1 MTTGGTP
8 RSQVD
13 RPRRLHLNDFLRT
26 PAGPGSRGTTPLR
39 GLAYLFHRWI
49 LHRPHLIAEIPALN
63 LRFKV
68 RTSDRNGRHLYKYR
82 RHETDLTRFLC
93 RNLRLEAG
101 DVVIDIGANM
111 GWYSLLIE
119 RLASARV
126 DIFAFEPD
134 PDNFGLLTENLAL
147 NASAMIT
154 PVQQALAEMTGKSQ
168 LHKYRGL
175 QSRPPFVTTDQH
187 GESVSVA
194 TVALDDF
201 WQSRGL
207 GNRVPRFI
215 KIDVEGYELM
225 ALRGARGVLARC
237 PLFLPST
244 PHLHARGRH
253 SPGRLSST

>member
-1 MTTGGTP
+1 M
-8 RSQVD
+8 RD
-13 RPRRLHLNDFLRT
+13 
-26 PAGPGSRGTTPLR
+26 
-39 GLAYLFHRWI
+39 LAYLFHRWI
-49 LHRPHLIAEIPALN
+49 LHRPHLIAEIPAFN

-68 RTSDRNGRHLYKYR
+68 RTPDRNGRHLCKYR
-82 RHETDLTRFLC
+82 RHETELTRFLC

-101 DVVIDIGANM
+101 DVIIDIGANM
-111 GWYSLLIE
+111 GWCALLIE

-147 NASAMIT
+147 NGIHHGYAPA
-154 PVQQALAEMTGKSQ
+154 AG
-168 LHKYRGL
+168 
-175 QSRPPFVTTDQH
+175 

-207 GNRVPRFI
+207 DHRVPRFI

-225 ALRGARGVLARC
+225 ALRGARGVLAR
-237 PLFLPST
+237 F
-244 PHLHARGRH
+244 R
-253 SPGRLSST
+253 